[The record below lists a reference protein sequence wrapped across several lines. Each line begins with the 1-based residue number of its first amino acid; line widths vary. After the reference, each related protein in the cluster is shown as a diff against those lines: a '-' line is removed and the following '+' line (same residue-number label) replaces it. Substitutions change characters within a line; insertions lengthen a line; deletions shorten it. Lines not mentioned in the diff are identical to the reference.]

1 VPTTEQLATALAG
14 RYTIE
19 RQIGAGGMA
28 TVYLGHDVRHR
39 RPVAVKFL
47 NPELGAVVGAERFA
61 SEIELT
67 ANLQHPHI
75 LPLFGS

>member
-1 VPTTEQLATALAG
+1 MPTTEQLSTALVG

-19 RQIGAGGMA
+19 RQIGVGGMA

-47 NPELGAVVGAERFA
+47 SDEGASVA
-61 SEIELT
+61 
-67 ANLQHPHI
+67 
-75 LPLFGS
+75 